1 MEKKDRIKKD
11 ISRESYL
18 QTVIRRFKQHHLAT
32 VSLVVLAVLVVAALL
47 APIIAP
53 YNPDE
58 IVGGFSK
65 APTAEHWLGTDQIGR
80 DVLSRLLYATRIS
93 LLVGV
98 LATAISTVIGV
109 ILGLIAGYF
118 GGAADMIFIRFLLR
132 VLTGFF
138 LLTFYV
144 SKYLFTASV
153 TNRYSTIR
161 RISQMFS
168 PQLFP

>member
-32 VSLVVLAVLVVAALL
+32 VSLVILAVLVVAALL

-98 LATAISTVIGV
+98 LATAISTDRCDSGTDRRVFWRRCGYDYHALYGYGHVVSLHFTGAGCGV
-109 ILGLIAGYF
+109 DF
-118 GGAADMIFIRFLLR
+118 
-132 VLTGFF
+132 
-138 LLTFYV
+138 
-144 SKYLFTASV
+144 
-153 TNRYSTIR
+153 
-161 RISQMFS
+161 
-168 PQLFP
+168 